1 MATHCHSCFRR
12 RSEFSCGS
20 HRSDQESS
28 VSQLLSTYLRTELGN
43 YDRCSGHICRIQP
56 LNVFSYQPE
65 NK

>member
-1 MATHCHSCFRR
+1 
-12 RSEFSCGS
+12 
-20 HRSDQESS
+20 
-28 VSQLLSTYLRTELGN
+28 LRTELGN